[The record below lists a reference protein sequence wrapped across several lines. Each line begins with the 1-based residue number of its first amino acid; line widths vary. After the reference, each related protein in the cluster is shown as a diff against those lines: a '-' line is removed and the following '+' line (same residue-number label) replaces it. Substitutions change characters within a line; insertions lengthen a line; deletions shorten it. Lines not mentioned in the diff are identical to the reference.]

1 MRILKLLVA
10 LALLAGI
17 GLVGFA
23 YLGDLSPRQAETRV
37 PVDLGSPD
45 SADGPDGS

>member
-10 LALLAGI
+10 LVLLAGI

-23 YLGDLSPRQAETRV
+23 YLGDLSPRQAELRV
-37 PVDLGSPD
+37 PVDLVAP
-45 SADGPDGS
+45 DGPDGS

>member
-10 LALLAGI
+10 LVLLAGI

-23 YLGDLSPRQAETRV
+23 YLGDLSPRQAELRV
-37 PVDLGSPD
+37 PVDLGGS
-45 SADGPDGS
+45 DGS